1 MAACLGGALGAGRFL
16 GDSSSAPHAQH
27 ASCLAAPET
36 RPDRAQITTMAA
48 QASTEPEGD
57 QYVSAVTIEA
67 LPDSVLG
74 HVFALLGAKDAG

>member
-1 MAACLGGALGAGRFL
+1 
-16 GDSSSAPHAQH
+16 
-27 ASCLAAPET
+27 
-36 RPDRAQITTMAA
+36 MAA